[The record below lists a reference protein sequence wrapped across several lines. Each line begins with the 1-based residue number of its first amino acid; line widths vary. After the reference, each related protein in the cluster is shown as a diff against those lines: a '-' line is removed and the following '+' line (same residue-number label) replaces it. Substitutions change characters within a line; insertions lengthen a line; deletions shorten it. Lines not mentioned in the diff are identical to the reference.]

1 MNVADGTVDG
11 HLGEGAPH
19 SLMNGPKGNIVSQHF
34 EAVGLAARYSEF
46 RFNAILWKRGGHPPV
61 ARTMELARAAA
72 ELREIGGALELTHE
86 AAPEM
91 LIGSTLQLP
100 AAHPAPWADAP
111 LRRALLSG
119 ACMLQ
124 WGAHAAGGDERAA
137 AERLLQV
144 PAALRERLD
153 AVGAQAEA
161 AAAAAEPI
169 PLAARGRVPLWP
181 IADVRS
187 AAAEGAL
194 LLPLGALALDAALD
208 ANTDEISTGAGGSPP
223 LRRVFDGAVRE
234 RENLRLGT
242 VDADAGGGRRGR
254 RRCVNSAIS
263 SAERLRTSSRRL
275 STVAAAARRRRRR
288 LLSWRLEG
296 AGGGR
301 RPTTLRGSAR
311 SRSKGA
317 RAGTATCGARPSCG
331 RRAPPPSRAARCRCS

>member
-1 MNVADGTVDG
+1 MGR
-11 HLGEGAPH
+11 P
-19 SLMNGPKGNIVSQHF
+19 
-34 EAVGLAARYSEF
+34 R
-46 RFNAILWKRGGHPPV
+46 RG
-61 ARTMELARAAA
+61 
-72 ELREIGGALELTHE
+72 
-86 AAPEM
+86 
-91 LIGSTLQLP
+91 S
-100 AAHPAPWADAP
+100 
-111 LRRALLSG
+111 
-119 ACMLQ
+119 
-124 WGAHAAGGDERAA
+124 DERAA

-242 VDADAGGGRRGR
+242 VDADAGGGPAW
-254 RRCVNSAIS
+254 S
-263 SAERLRTSSRRL
+263 
-275 STVAAAARRRRRR
+275 STVRQQQRDLIRRKAEDVVTTIVDGGRCPLDGGAAQ
-288 LLSWRLEG
+288 LLSGRLEG
-296 AGGGR
+296 AGGAAAADDA
-301 RPTTLRGSAR
+301 RGSAR

-317 RAGTATCGARPSCG
+317 RAGTAICGARASCG
-331 RRAPPPSRAARCRCS
+331 RRAPPPSRAARRHCSCASRLGG